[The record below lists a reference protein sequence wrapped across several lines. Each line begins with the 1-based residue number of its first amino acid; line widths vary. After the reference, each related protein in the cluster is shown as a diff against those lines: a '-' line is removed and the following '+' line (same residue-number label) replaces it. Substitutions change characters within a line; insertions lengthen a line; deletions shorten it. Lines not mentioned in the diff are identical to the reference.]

1 MKKPNRKL
9 FFTMILISALSF
21 SIGANAQSLE
31 GFLDALNT
39 TSKNQG
45 KETPEKRG
53 KVLEGNCKI
62 FLAALNPM
70 LISQGIK
77 PKTFQAV
84 LV

>member
-45 KETPEKRG
+45 KETPEKKG
-53 KVLEGNCKI
+53 KSPGGELQNLLV
-62 FLAALNPM
+62 AQTM

-77 PKTFQAV
+77 PKRFQAV